1 MINKEKI
8 EVEKIYQKIDKLAKV
23 GNDNYLNYHIFVD
36 DIIKRSQY
44 SLFKITLELKYDII
58 VEDLDVPTVKKTSW
72 KKILSK
78 TNSTF
83 QELHKILFKEKS
95 VYQAGP
101 YYHKQLPRTR
111 AVVIDS
117 KGSGAELEP
126 VVIDGAVTSI
136 NIIKPGQNY
145 SASASVVI
153 TGGIIP
159 ASATPVVIGSKIYQ
173 VNVTATGSSHNR
185 DPKLGVIDEVDK
197 YISNLPENIVTSD
210 LYQKL
215 SNNKTTVLIAKNEG
229 DIVSMTFSSWDIE
242 RSYDKNL
249 NKLYTLAI
257 DYLLT

>member
-101 YYHKQLPRTR
+101 YYHKQ
-111 AVVIDS
+111 
-117 KGSGAELEP
+117 
-126 VVIDGAVTSI
+126 
-136 NIIKPGQNY
+136 
-145 SASASVVI
+145 
-153 TGGIIP
+153 
-159 ASATPVVIGSKIYQ
+159 
-173 VNVTATGSSHNR
+173 
-185 DPKLGVIDEVDK
+185 
-197 YISNLPENIVTSD
+197 
-210 LYQKL
+210 
-215 SNNKTTVLIAKNEG
+215 
-229 DIVSMTFSSWDIE
+229 
-242 RSYDKNL
+242 
-249 NKLYTLAI
+249 
-257 DYLLT
+257 

>member
-23 GNDNYLNYHIFVD
+23 GNDNYINYHIFVD

-44 SLFKITLELKYDII
+44 NLFKITLEIKYDIMI
-58 VEDLDVPTVKKTSW
+58 EDIDISTAKKMSW
-72 KKILSK
+72 KKILFK
-78 TNSTF
+78 TNTTF
-83 QELHKILFKEKS
+83 QELHKTLFKSRS
-95 VYQAGP
+95 VYQVGP

-117 KGSGAELEP
+117 KGTGAELEP
-126 VVIDGAVTSI
+126 IVVNGGVTSI
-136 NIIKPGQNY
+136 NIIRPGQNY

-153 TGGIIP
+153 TGGITP
-159 ASATPVVIGSKIYQ
+159 AIATPVVIGSKIYQ

-185 DPKLGVIDEVDK
+185 DPRLGVIDEVDK
-197 YISNLPENIVTSD
+197 YVSNIPEDVVTSD

-215 SNNKTTVLIAKNEG
+215 SKNKTTILIAKKDG
-229 DIVSMTFSSWDIE
+229 ASQSATFSSWNIE
-242 RSYDKNL
+242 QSYDKNL

-257 DYLLT
+257 DYLLN

>member
-44 SLFKITLELKYDII
+44 NLFKITLEIKYDIMI
-58 VEDLDVPTVKKTSW
+58 EDIDISTAKKMSW
-72 KKILSK
+72 KKILFK

-83 QELHKILFKEKS
+83 QELHKNLFKS
-95 VYQAGP
+95 RGVYQVGP

-136 NIIKPGQNY
+136 NVIKPGQNY

-153 TGGIIP
+153 TGGVIP
-159 ASATPVVIGSKIYQ
+159 ASATPLVIGSKIYQ

-210 LYQKL
+210 LFQKL
-215 SNNKTTVLIAKNEG
+215 SKNKTTILVATKDG
-229 DIVSMTFSSWDIE
+229 ATQSATFSSWNIE
-242 RSYDKNL
+242 QSYDKNL

-257 DYLLT
+257 DYLLN

>member
-1 MINKEKI
+1 MINKEKLEI
-8 EVEKIYQKIDKLAKV
+8 EKIYQKIDKLAKV
-23 GNDNYLNYHIFVD
+23 GNDNYINYHIFVD

-44 SLFKITLELKYDII
+44 SLFKITLELKYDINI
-58 VEDLDVPTVKKTSW
+58 NDIDVATAKKTSW
-72 KKILSK
+72 KKILFK

-126 VVIDGAVTSI
+126 VVVDGAVTSI
-136 NIIKPGQNY
+136 NVIKPGQNY

-159 ASATPVVIGSKIYQ
+159 ASATPLVIGSKIYK
-173 VNVTATGSSHNR
+173 VNITATGSSHNR
-185 DPKLGVIDEVDK
+185 DPRLGVIDEVDK
-197 YISNLPENIVTSD
+197 YISNLPEGVASD
-210 LYQKL
+210 LFQKL
-215 SNNKTTVLIAKNEG
+215 SKNKTTILIATKDG
-229 DIVSMTFSSWDIE
+229 ATQSATFSSWNIE
-242 RSYDKNL
+242 QSYDKNL

-257 DYLLT
+257 DYLLN

>member
-44 SLFKITLELKYDII
+44 NLFKITLELKYDIMI
-58 VEDLDVPTVKKTSW
+58 EDIDISTAKKMSW
-72 KKILSK
+72 KKILFK

-83 QELHKILFKEKS
+83 QELHKNLFKS
-95 VYQAGP
+95 RGVYQVGP

-126 VVIDGAVTSI
+126 VLVNGGVTSI

-153 TGGIIP
+153 TGGVIP

-185 DPKLGVIDEVDK
+185 DPRLGVIDEVDK
-197 YISNLPENIVTSD
+197 YISNLPEGVASD
-210 LYQKL
+210 LFQKL
-215 SNNKTTVLIAKNEG
+215 SKNKTTILIAKKDG
-229 DIVSMTFSSWDIE
+229 ATQSATFSSWNIE
-242 RSYDKNL
+242 QSYDKNL

-257 DYLLT
+257 DYLLN